1 MSDEIVARGTSSLF
15 EPHRGLDH
23 DHPRTGMNYHVS
35 EHGGVKEMSELGG
48 EAGAGRKAATGMN
61 DYISQYGSAEEMF
74 RLAVEACPNGMVMID
89 GDGNMVM
96 VNTEIENQFGYSREE
111 LIGQPVDM
119 LVPARLRAQHI
130 RHRQNFTPKPETRR
144 MGSGRDLF
152 GLRKDGTEFP
162 VEVGLNPIRAGGQLF
177 VLSVIVDISQRK
189 QMERLKEEFV
199 STVSHELRTPLT
211 SISGSLGL
219 LVTRCALPDS
229 AARLLA
235 IAHTNCQRLVRLIND
250 ILDIEK
256 IESGRVIF
264 NLVRVDL
271 KPLLRQTMEDNRGF
285 AEGYGVQVEL
295 DPASMDAVVNVD
307 PDRLAQVVTNLLSN
321 AIKFSPASGRV
332 MLGVLTQ
339 GNMVRITVRDHGPGI
354 PEGFKPHI
362 FGKFA
367 QADGTISRQKG
378 GTGLGL
384 SIVKQIVERLGGS
397 VGFEDA
403 AGGGTV
409 FYVDLPPWTP
419 AAGGEIDV
427 DAPADA
433 PRVLLCEDD
442 RDVAKTMRRQ
452 MRKAGFAVDFAH
464 TIATAVERAE
474 ATPYKAI
481 LVDLTLREG
490 DGIDLMLRIRA
501 QRNNRDTALVV
512 VAGDPYRGK
521 TDVRASQL
529 NVVAWLGKP
538 IRMATLLPI
547 LTAAI
552 NPPPKQRA
560 RVLHVD
566 DDHDVLAL
574 VAHELRA
581 IADVVSVDS
590 LQSARHAL
598 STDRIDLAVLE
609 VIVGGGS
616 GLDLLPDLRD
626 TAGNPIPVII
636 FSSDAARQPCNEQIQ
651 LALPKAT
658 VSLGNLATAVRDRLA
673 LLPGSRVKEVA

>member
-1 MSDEIVARGTSSLF
+1 MTDMNNDIPNRGSAEKMPQLEPESDAST
-15 EPHRGLDH
+15 
-23 DHPRTGMNYHVS
+23 
-35 EHGGVKEMSELGG
+35 
-48 EAGAGRKAATGMN
+48 AATGMN
-61 DYISQYGSAEEMF
+61 NYISQHGSAEEMF

-89 GDGNMVM
+89 GTGKMVL
-96 VNTEIENQFGYSREE
+96 VNTEVENQFGYAREE
-111 LIGQPVDM
+111 LIGQPVEM
-119 LVPARLRAQHI
+119 LVPARLRVPHI
-130 RHRQNFTPKPETRR
+130 RHRQNFTPKPEARR
-144 MGSGRDLF
+144 MGAGRDLF

-219 LVTRCALPDS
+219 LVSRCELPES

-271 KPLLRQTMEDNRGF
+271 KPLLRQTIEDNRGF
-285 AEGYGVQVEL
+285 AEGYGVTVEL
-295 DPASMDAVVNVD
+295 DPASVGAQVNVD

-321 AIKFSPASGRV
+321 AIKFSPTSERV
-332 MLGVLTQ
+332 ILGVTTQ
-339 GNMVRITVRDHGPGI
+339 GGMVRITVRDHGPGV
-354 PEGFKPHI
+354 PEDFKPHI

-403 AGGGTV
+403 TGGGTI
-409 FYVDLPPWTP
+409 FYVDLPAWTP

-427 DAPADA
+427 DAPAEA

-452 MRKAGFAVDFAH
+452 LGKVGFAVDFAH
-464 TIATAVERAE
+464 TIVTAVERAE
-474 ATPYKAI
+474 ATRYKAI

-490 DGIDLMLRIRA
+490 DGVDLMLRLRA
-501 QRNNRDTALVV
+501 QSNNRDTALVV
-512 VAGDPYRGK
+512 VAGDPHRGQS
-521 TDVRASQL
+521 DVRASRL
-529 NVVAWLGKP
+529 NVVAWLSKP
-538 IRMATLLPI
+538 IRMSTLVPI
-547 LTAAI
+547 LTAAA
-552 NPPPKQRA
+552 NPQPKHRA
-560 RVLHVD
+560 RILHVD
-566 DDHDVLAL
+566 DDYDVLAL
-574 VAHELRA
+574 VAHELRPV
-581 IADVVSVDS
+581 ADVVSADS
-590 LQSARHAL
+590 LQSARRAL
-598 STDRIDLAVLE
+598 STDRIDLAVLDI
-609 VIVGGGS
+609 IVGADN

-626 TAGNPIPVII
+626 TAGNPIPVVI
-636 FSSDAARQPCNEQIQ
+636 FSSDAARQPCNEQIE

-658 VSLGNLATAVRDRLA
+658 VSLENLATAVRDRLA
-673 LLPGSRVKEVA
+673 LLPAPRVKEVA